1 MTPTGSPSGSAS
13 RSSRGKTPLFGEL
26 LRKGVHL
33 ASIVIPLAALL
44 VEKNLMISLLVALA
58 LVLVLADFLK
68 LRNQGFKTFFVN
80 VFGELLRRREKAGS
94 ITGSTI
100 LVASAALT
108 IMLFRREI
116 AIAAL
121 VFLSVGDSSAALVGM
136 KWGRIRLVC
145 GRTLEGSLAAFTS
158 CLLASL
164 ALMKVAPFFSWRL
177 VPIALVAGSA
187 VATLAELVDLP
198 VDDNLRIPILSG
210 LAMELLIPG

>member
-1 MTPTGSPSGSAS
+1 M
-13 RSSRGKTPLFGEL
+13 
-26 LRKGVHL
+26 HL

-44 VEKNLMISLLVALA
+44 AGKSLMVELLVVLA
-58 LVLVLADFLK
+58 LVLVLIDFLK
-68 LRNQGFKTFFVN
+68 LRNQEFKAFFLS

-94 ITGSTI
+94 FTGSTI

-108 IMLFRREI
+108 ILLFRREI
-116 AIAAL
+116 AVAAL

-136 KWGRIRLVC
+136 KWGRTRLVC

-164 ALMKVAPFFSWRL
+164 VLRQVAPLLSWRL
-177 VPIALVAGSA
+177 DPLALIAGSA